1 MIPRRLIYLLM
12 IVAVGAPVLFGIS
25 QSPSRMVSAER
36 MYSVMESVSFAP
48 GEVAM
53 VWLDFGPNTIA
64 ENEPQAA
71 VIIEHLFRRRVPV
84 VLLSQYQQSEGFLR
98 RIPQE
103 ISERLE
109 REFPGEQWRYGEAWI
124 NAGYKPGAAI
134 FIQALVNAPDISKFL
149 GRDVSGMPIT
159 HYPKFASIGGVERVK
174 LVAEVTG
181 LVGVFDTVVQFF
193 QKKGYRP
200 TLVHGCTSITIPEA
214 YIFLDSGQ
222 LNGLLE
228 GIAGAAWYSEV
239 LRKNFP
245 LSDNSKLLVTN
256 TALSA
261 AHIMI
266 IMLII
271 AGNVGQWL
279 VPVLV
284 RRRKQMISS
293 AKGEDPRE

>member
-1 MIPRRLIYLLM
+1 
-12 IVAVGAPVLFGIS
+12 
-25 QSPSRMVSAER
+25 

-109 REFPGEQWRYGEAWI
+109 REFPGEQWRYGDAWI

-149 GRDVSGMPIT
+149 GRDVSGMPII

-239 LRKNFP
+239 LRKNYP

-266 IMLII
+266 IALII
-271 AGNVGQWL
+271 AGNIGQWIIPL
-279 VPVLV
+279 LSG
-284 RRRKQMISS
+284 RRRR
-293 AKGEDPRE
+293 REARAGGNRRG

>member
-1 MIPRRLIYLLM
+1 MFPRRLIYLLM
-12 IVAVGAPVLFGIS
+12 IIAVGAPVLLGVS
-25 QSPSRMVSAER
+25 RQPSRLVSAER
-36 MYSVMESVSFAP
+36 MYSVIEGVKFVP

-64 ENEPQAA
+64 ENEPQAV

-84 VLLSQYQQSEGFLR
+84 VLLSQYQQSEGFMR
-98 RIPQE
+98 SIPQE
-103 ISERLE
+103 VAARLE
-109 REFPGEQWRYGEAWI
+109 REFPGEYWRYGDAWI

-134 FIQALVNAPDISKFL
+134 FIQALVNAPDLSKFL
-149 GRDVSGMPIT
+149 GRDVTGMPIA
-159 HYPKFASIGGVERVK
+159 HYPRFASIASVERVK

-239 LRKNFP
+239 LRARFP
-245 LSDNSKLLVTN
+245 QSDNSKLLVTN

-266 IMLII
+266 ILLIVI
-271 AGNVGQWL
+271 GNLGPL
-279 VPVLV
+279 FA
-284 RRRKQMISS
+284 RFKRSTH
-293 AKGEDPRE
+293 G

>member
-1 MIPRRLIYLLM
+1 MVPRRLIYLLM
-12 IVAVGAPVLFGIS
+12 IIAVGAPVLFGIS
-25 QSPSRMVSAER
+25 RQPSRMVSAER
-36 MYSVMESVSFAP
+36 MYSVMENVAFAT

-71 VIIEHLFRRRVPV
+71 VIIEHLFRRKVPV
-84 VLLSQYQQSEGFLR
+84 VLLSQYQQSEGFMR

-103 ISERLE
+103 IAARLE
-109 REFPGEQWRYGEAWI
+109 REFPGEQWRYGDAWI

-134 FIQALVNAPDISKFL
+134 FIQALVNAPDVSKFL

-159 HYPKFASIGGVERVK
+159 HYPRFASIGGIERVK
-174 LVAEVTG
+174 LVAEITG
-181 LVGVFDTVVQFF
+181 LVGVFDTIVQFF

-239 LRKNFP
+239 LRQKFP
-245 LSDNSKLLVTN
+245 QSDNSKLLVTN

-266 IMLII
+266 ILLIV
-271 AGNVGQWL
+271 AGNVAPWL
-279 VPVLV
+279 V
-284 RRRKQMISS
+284 RKRGSRH
-293 AKGEDPRE
+293 G

>member
-12 IVAVGAPVLFGIS
+12 ILAVGAPVLFGIS
-25 QSPSRMVSAER
+25 RQPSRMVSAER
-36 MYSVMESVSFAP
+36 MYTVMENVAFAP

-64 ENEPQAA
+64 ENEPQAT
-71 VIIEHLFRRRVPV
+71 VIIEHLFRRKVPV
-84 VLLSQYQQSEGFLR
+84 VLLSQYQQSEGFMR

-103 ISERLE
+103 IAAQLE
-109 REFPGEQWRYGEAWI
+109 REFPGEQWRYGDAWI

-134 FIQALVNAPDISKFL
+134 FIQALVNAPDVSKFL

-159 HYPKFASIGGVERVK
+159 HYPRFASIGGIERVK

-239 LRKNFP
+239 LKKNFP
-245 LSDNSKLLVTN
+245 ESDNSKLLVTN

-266 IMLII
+266 ILLIV
-271 AGNVGQWL
+271 AGNVASLYARWL
-279 VPVLV
+279 V
-284 RRRKQMISS
+284 RTKRSS
-293 AKGEDPRE
+293 HG

>member
-1 MIPRRLIYLLM
+1 ML
-12 IVAVGAPVLFGIS
+12 VAVGAPVLLGIS
-25 QSPSRMVSAER
+25 RQPSRMVSAER
-36 MYSVMESVSFAP
+36 MYSVMEKVSFAP

-71 VIIEHLFRRRVPV
+71 VILEHLFRRRVPV

-98 RIPQE
+98 RVPLE
-103 ISERLE
+103 IAAQLE
-109 REFPGEQWRYGEAWI
+109 REFPGQQWRYGDAWI

-134 FIQALVNAPDISKFL
+134 FIQALVNAPDVSRFL
-149 GRDVSGMPIT
+149 GRDVAGMPIA
-159 HYPKFASIGGVERVK
+159 HYPRFASIGGIERVK

-181 LVGVFDTVVQFF
+181 LVGVFDTIVQFF

-222 LNGLLE
+222 LQGLLE

-239 LRKNFP
+239 LKVNFP
-245 LSDNSKLLVTN
+245 QSDNTKLLVTN

-266 IMLII
+266 ILLIV
-271 AGNVGQWL
+271 AGNIAPWL
-279 VPVLV
+279 LRY
-284 RRRKQMISS
+284 RRARN
-293 AKGEDPRE
+293 G